1 MRFPKIIF
9 KKTTSVKKFR
19 IRTVTFIALLWTL
32 TDIIVVLLFNN
43 LPSVN
48 KLSSLL
54 LRETIVFISSLIMVY
69 LLVVELRRLL
79 RHFNLLITIFL
90 KSLILIV
97 AAFLINLLLYAM
109 NSVSILGSPLSES
122 FHHFYNDFSDLHR
135 LLQKLLY
142 WLILFL
148 VTQLL
153 FELNEKYSPG
163 VFWDILWGKYANPK
177 IEKRIV
183 MFIDLKDSTPIAEKL
198 SSQQYFKFISEFI
211 YFVSE
216 ALIEYDGRIY
226 QYVGDEIV
234 VSWLQVDENSKKSIL
249 ALIKARRN
257 LNRQQHHFMR
267 RFGFVP
273 EFRAGVHVGEVTVGE
288 IGVIKK
294 DLAMSGDTMNTAARI
309 RSACDELNSD
319 IIMSKDFC
327 DDLSLRDGQSQSLGK
342 VELKGKAKEM
352 ELYALTI

>member
-1 MRFPKIIF
+1 MTISKNIF
-9 KKTTSVKKFR
+9 KKVTSVRKFR
-19 IRTVTFIALLWTL
+19 IRTVAFIALLWTL
-32 TDIIVVLLFNN
+32 TDITVVLLFNN
-43 LPSVN
+43 LPAFN
-48 KLSSLL
+48 KLSALL
-54 LRETIVFISSLIMVY
+54 LRESIVFISSLIMGY

-79 RHFNLLITIFL
+79 RHFNLLTTIFL

-97 AAFLINLLLYAM
+97 AAFLINLILYAI
-109 NSVSILGSPLSES
+109 NSVSILGSPIAES
-122 FHHFYNDFSDLHR
+122 FHHFYNDYSDIKR
-135 LLQKLLY
+135 LMQKLLY

-163 VFWDILWGKYANPK
+163 VFWDILLGKYAKPK
-177 IEKRIV
+177 IERRII

-198 SSQQYFKFISEFI
+198 SSQQYFRFISEFI

-216 ALIEYDGRIY
+216 ALIEYGGRIY

-234 VSWLQVDENSKKSIL
+234 VSWQHKDGNSKKSIL

-257 LNRQQHHFMR
+257 LNKQQHHFMR

-273 EFRAGVHVGEVTVGE
+273 EFRAGIHVGEVTVGE

-294 DLAMSGDTMNTAARI
+294 DLAMSGDTMNTTARI
-309 RSACDELNSD
+309 RSACTELNSN
-319 IIMSKDFC
+319 IIMSKDFLN
-327 DDLSLRDGQSQSLGK
+327 DVNLRDGQSQNLGK
-342 VELKGKAKEM
+342 VELKGKTKEM
-352 ELYALTI
+352 ELYALNI